1 MHQSKQASNKITMNV
16 IFINIENIIHYK
28 LQTIKKHY
36 DLKSWSTKRTMKK
49 IKQKDIK
56 K

>member
-1 MHQSKQASNKITMNV
+1 MNV
-16 IFINIENIIHYK
+16 IFINIKNIIHYIHNI
-28 LQTIKKHY
+28 LQTTNYKKHY
-36 DLKSWSTKRTMKK
+36 DLKSWSTKRTITK